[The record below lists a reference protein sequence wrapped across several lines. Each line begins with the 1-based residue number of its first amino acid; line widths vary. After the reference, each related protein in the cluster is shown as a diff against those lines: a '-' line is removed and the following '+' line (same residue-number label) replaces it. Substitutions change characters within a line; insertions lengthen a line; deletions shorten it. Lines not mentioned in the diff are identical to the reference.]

1 MSSSLPLYSV
11 IKKSSLTK
19 KSPLLI
25 LLHGYGSDEN
35 DLFSF
40 AEELPNELF
49 IISLR
54 APIKIIPY
62 GYAWY
67 NINFDENQ
75 NKWNDTEQAKKA
87 MSMILNCIDVATS
100 LYNIDKFNVSL
111 LGFSQGCILS
121 LALALNNPKKF
132 KNIIGLSGYLS
143 EDFLNK
149 SLKKDDYKHLNFY
162 YSHGD
167 SDQVIPI
174 EWARKTSS
182 FLKKLNLN
190 FKYSEFPVGHGV
202 SPQNFFELKNW
213 LKKLI

>member
-11 IKKSSLTK
+11 VKKSSLSK
-19 KSPLLI
+19 KSPLLV

-40 AEELPNELF
+40 ANGLPSELC

-87 MSMILNCIDVATS
+87 MSMILNCIDAATS

-121 LALALNNPKKF
+121 LALALNNPNKF
-132 KNIIGLSGYLS
+132 
-143 EDFLNK
+143 
-149 SLKKDDYKHLNFY
+149 
-162 YSHGD
+162 
-167 SDQVIPI
+167 
-174 EWARKTSS
+174 
-182 FLKKLNLN
+182 
-190 FKYSEFPVGHGV
+190 
-202 SPQNFFELKNW
+202 
-213 LKKLI
+213 

>member
-11 IKKSSLTK
+11 VKKSSLSK
-19 KSPLLI
+19 KSPLLV

-40 AEELPNELF
+40 ANGLPSELC

-75 NKWNDTEQAKKA
+75 NKWNDTEEAKKA
-87 MSMILNCIDVATS
+87 MNMILNCINVATS
-100 LYNIDKFNVSL
+100 LYNIDKFNISL

-121 LALALNNPKKF
+121 LAL
-132 KNIIGLSGYLS
+132 
-143 EDFLNK
+143 
-149 SLKKDDYKHLNFY
+149 H
-162 YSHGD
+162 
-167 SDQVIPI
+167 
-174 EWARKTSS
+174 
-182 FLKKLNLN
+182 
-190 FKYSEFPVGHGV
+190 
-202 SPQNFFELKNW
+202 
-213 LKKLI
+213 